1 MIECELWAFLILTFT
16 FTTLTCWCVLCP
28 ESGWECGDWCG
39 LITPDLQTHRPK
51 PDRDLFT
58 SQTWPENAPLMKKKW
73 IDVFCA
79 RESKVQLLHWE
90 VQKARSSFC
99 LIVARLCNAGAES
112 RCIQV
117 IVWYSAVQCSTVLV
131 IVSREGWG
139 NIDPDPAVMHC
150 TRCTALQRSRL
161 PY

>member
-1 MIECELWAFLILTFT
+1 MIECELWAFLISTYFHFHYSDMLVCVVPRVRLGVWTGVGSSHLTYKRTDQSLIEIF
-16 FTTLTCWCVLCP
+16 LHP
-28 ESGWECGDWCG
+28 RPSRECSSHEKEMNR
-39 LITPDLQTHRPK
+39 L
-51 PDRDLFT
+51 
-58 SQTWPENAPLMKKKW
+58 
-73 IDVFCA
+73 FCA
-79 RESKVQLLHWE
+79 RESKVQLFHWE

-117 IVWYSAVQCSTVLV
+117 IVWYSAVQCSTALV